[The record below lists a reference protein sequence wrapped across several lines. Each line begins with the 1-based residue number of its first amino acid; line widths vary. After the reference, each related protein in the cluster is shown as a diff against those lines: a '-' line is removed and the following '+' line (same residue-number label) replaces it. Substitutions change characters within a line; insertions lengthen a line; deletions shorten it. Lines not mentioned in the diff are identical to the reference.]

1 MIRYVY
7 IIRLVVVDE
16 VDDDFFDEKKILF
29 INFWEISRLL
39 VLFIDKSFV
48 KLLFGSLFQ
57 KSLVKGRSF
66 LELSLV
72 KDIELM
78 RRQVLERKLE
88 DEERKKSEL
97 KKKKKKIVF

>member
-66 LELSLV
+66 LELSSV
-72 KDIELM
+72 KDTELM

>member
-48 KLLFGSLFQ
+48 KLLFGSLF
-57 KSLVKGRSF
+57 
-66 LELSLV
+66 
-72 KDIELM
+72 
-78 RRQVLERKLE
+78 
-88 DEERKKSEL
+88 
-97 KKKKKKIVF
+97 

>member
-57 KSLVKGRSF
+57 KSQIGRAH
-66 LELSLV
+66 V
-72 KDIELM
+72 
-78 RRQVLERKLE
+78 
-88 DEERKKSEL
+88 
-97 KKKKKKIVF
+97 

>member
-1 MIRYVY
+1 MICYVY
-7 IIRLVVVDE
+7 IIRLVIVDE

-72 KDIELM
+72 KDTELM

>member
-1 MIRYVY
+1 MICYVY

-72 KDIELM
+72 KDTELM